1 MSYNG
6 WTNYATWRV
15 NLEVIDG
22 VELRD
27 LLGAKWPDVLEEL
40 LEEDGGSAWRYAAE
54 GLRDYCTLIMELVV
68 DARLDAKNKGGL
80 AALNSLRTA
89 RTPNGVTWPDVVRMY
104 AELGLLEVNWRELAM
119 HQLCDNVEALCDGL
133 EEEHGLDDERER
145 IQQYVDGVRASF
157 NSYEKLLG
165 KMPD

>member
-15 NLEVIDG
+15 NLEVLDG

-27 LLGAKWPDVLEEL
+27 LLGAKWYDVLEEL

-54 GLRDYCTLIMELVV
+54 GLKDYCTLIM
-68 DARLDAKNKGGL
+68 DAVLDAQDKGGL
-80 AALNSLRTA
+80 VASSPLRTA

-119 HQLCDNVEALCDGL
+119 HQLCDNVEALCEGL

-145 IQQYVDGVRASF
+145 IQQYVDGVRAAF